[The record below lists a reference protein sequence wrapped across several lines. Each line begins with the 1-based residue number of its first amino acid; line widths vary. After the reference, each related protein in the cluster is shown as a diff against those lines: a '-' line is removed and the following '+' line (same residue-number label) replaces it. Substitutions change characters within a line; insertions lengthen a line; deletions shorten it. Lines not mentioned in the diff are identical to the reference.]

1 MKIPKIKWIP
11 FDSNNPPANL
21 NPDETLLIFLREDDY
36 NNGASWHYSVDEI
49 IWTIFGPPKTIG
61 LRDRG

>member
-1 MKIPKIKWIP
+1 MKTPKIKWIP

-21 NPDETLLIFLREDDY
+21 NPE
-36 NNGASWHYSVDEI
+36 
-49 IWTIFGPPKTIG
+49 TIG